1 MELAQW
7 VPRVDKAC
15 ENPDTPED
23 QLTTYLTEVHQALG
37 ELRGM
42 MTEAAA

>member
-7 VPRVDKAC
+7 VLRVGRAC
-15 ENPDTPED
+15 ENLDTPED
-23 QLTTYLTEVHQALG
+23 QLTTYLTEINQALS